1 MIDPAVSYFGGRDGA
16 ELAYREVGEGRPVI
30 LIHGFLASSEH
41 WLRFGHAARLAALG
55 YRVVMPDVRAHGDS
69 DRSHDASAYPPDILA
84 EDGFALVEHL
94 GLGVGDYDLGGYSLG
109 GRTTIRMLARGG
121 TPGRAIVGGMGL
133 EGIVHT
139 AGRGGQF
146 RHLLTNLGTFEFGS
160 ADWKAEAYLR
170 KIGADP
176 VALLLAL
183 GTTVDTSPEALAAI
197 ETPTLIVVG
206 ARGRAPQLRRGARRG
221 SRARAIC
228 RRPRRPRERD
238 PDARVRRSDHGLSRG
253 SRAGRLDR
261 GLAHRPDRS
270 PGASHCAADS
280 APATA
285 AGADAARRRP
295 PASFRAA
302 DRALGEPRRKDPD
315 RLCKTVSVPIGAN
328 SLFQ

>member
-1 MIDPAVSYFGGRDGA
+1 MVAMIDPSVQYFSGHDRA
-16 ELAYREVGEGRPVI
+16 ELAYREVGEGRPLI

-41 WLRFGHAARLAALG
+41 WLRFGHAAKLTALG

-94 GLGVGDYDLGGYSLG
+94 GLGAGDYDLGGYSLG
-109 GRTTIRMLARGG
+109 GRTTIRMLALGA
-121 TPGRAIVGGMGL
+121 TPGRAIVAGMGL

-160 ADWKAEAYLR
+160 PDWTAEAYLQ

-206 ARGRAPQLRRGARRG
+206 AED
-221 SRARAIC
+221 
-228 RRPRRPRERD
+228 ERHD
-238 PDARVRRSDHGLSRG
+238 SAEAL
-253 SRAGRLDR
+253 AAA
-261 GLAHRPDRS
+261 LAHGRYAAVPGDHESAIRTPEFTVAITDFLGAAT
-270 PGASHCAADS
+270 PGASI
-280 APATA
+280 
-285 AGADAARRRP
+285 AG
-295 PASFRAA
+295 
-302 DRALGEPRRKDPD
+302 
-315 RLCKTVSVPIGAN
+315 
-328 SLFQ
+328 